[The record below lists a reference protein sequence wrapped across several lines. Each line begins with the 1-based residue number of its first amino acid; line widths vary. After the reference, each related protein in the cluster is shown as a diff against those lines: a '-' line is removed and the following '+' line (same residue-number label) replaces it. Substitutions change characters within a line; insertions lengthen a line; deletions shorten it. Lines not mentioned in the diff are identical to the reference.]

1 LYFIFNLINE
11 KTMKRIT
18 VFACLILCLTSG
30 AFAGSLQFIN
40 MTSAPVSLYIA
51 GINITAPT
59 TFNTSYLTLPALTTG
74 PVYANPT
81 LVPTM
86 SALAQP
92 SGRYTGVYGFCNP
105 IDIAVGNVALGGP
118 ASTVQSVPAA
128 TACNNGNAFT
138 VYWVEGAAPAY
149 NLIVLIMP

>member
-1 LYFIFNLINE
+1 
-11 KTMKRIT
+11 MKRIT
-18 VFACLILCLTSG
+18 ILACLILALTTS

-40 MTSAPVSLYIA
+40 MTPAPVSLYIA

-59 TFNTSYLTLPALTTG
+59 KFNTSYLTIPAMTTG

-118 ASTVQSVPAA
+118 AATVQNVPAG

-138 VYWVEGAAPAY
+138 VYWSESTTPPY